1 MLSWGIVPERFWTLL
16 QPRAEAAFFTVTT
29 TADNGNNAAP
39 TPGSL
44 RQAII
49 NANATAALD
58 FIKFNIGSG
67 LKTIKPPTPLPTITQ
82 PIYIDGTTQP
92 GWSGPP
98 LIEIDGSLA
107 GANAKGLYITGGG
120 STVRYIVV
128 NRFSSDGI
136 ALATGSNNT
145 IIGCF
150 IGTDSSGA
158 SDQGNGGNGISILSS
173 SSNNAIG
180 GISNLRNVISGNTG
194 AGIYISSGANG
205 NKIRRNFIGTNDG
218 GTAAIGNSG
227 YGININNSANNIIGG
242 TANAANINVISGNQR
257 GILIT
262 GVGANGNLI
271 QNNYIGTNFDATA
284 DLGNVEGGIDL
295 YGSGNTVG
303 GTVVAARNIIS
314 GNGTNGI
321 YIGGVGN
328 LIKGNYIGTN
338 KAGTAAIANGSFGIR
353 MIDAFNNTIGGT
365 TPEERNLISGNVRGL
380 SLEGNTFANT
390 VLGNYI
396 GTNFD
401 GTAALGNTNGAGIA
415 LNAPSNTIGGLA
427 AGAGNLIS
435 GNASGGITMSAAA
448 EDNKIQG
455 NLIGTDKAGTAA
467 IPNGSY
473 GIRMIGSNHNLIGGT
488 VSSGRNIVSGN
499 GRGISIEGGGGTDNT
514 ITGNYIGVDING
526 TADLGNNGSGIEIS
540 GPANVIGGTAAG
552 EGNVISGNSSNGI
565 AITNGAGFNLVRGNL
580 IGTNKDGTA
589 AIPNGSYGIRMIGVS
604 NNTIGGTAAGARNLI
619 SGNVRGMSIEGTSS
633 TGNKVQGNLIGT
645 NFNGN
650 AALGNSGSGI
660 EVGGVSNLIGGDVA
674 GARNIISGNLQGG
687 IVISGS
693 DVTDNKV
700 QGNYI
705 GTDINGNTDV
715 GNGSYGIRMI
725 NAHDNLIGGTTAGA
739 GNVISGNERGMSI
752 EGASATGNKVQ
763 GNRIGTNAAG
773 TAVLGNDGSGVELG
787 GPNNQVGGST
797 AQERNIISGN
807 KQGGV
812 VFSGAIATGNKVQ
825 GNYIGPDVSGNGDL
839 GNSSYGIRV
848 YDAPANLIGGTA
860 AGEGNVI
867 SGNERGISLE
877 QDGGTDNVVQ
887 GNFIGTNAA
896 GTAGL
901 GNDGSAVEI
910 FSANNLIGGTTAGA
924 RNVISANKQG
934 GIVIRG
940 NKATGNKIQ
949 GNYIGTKADGVSPL
963 PNTFLGVQ
971 TSEAFNN
978 LIGGTTAGAGN
989 IIASNSFH
997 GVFIDSGHGNSVL
1010 GNSIFNNVRQGID
1023 LAPYGVDINDAGD
1036 ADNGPNKKQN
1046 YPILSSVTVVGA
1058 TTVINGSLNSTPN
1071 TQFRIEFFS
1080 NPACDPSGFGE
1091 GKTFIG
1097 FKTVTT
1103 NAAGDA
1109 LINVTLPMAAPD
1121 NYVTATATSNASNTS
1136 EFSPCALVGGP
1147 NPGTFQFSQDYYI
1160 AQENEPN
1167 MVITVTR
1174 SGGTSGTVSVDYET
1188 VPDSATSP
1196 ADYTHAAGTLVFNDG
1211 EVVKTFTV
1219 PIAYDTLD
1227 EGNQEQLFLKLA
1239 NATGGATIG
1248 AQNNVILYIIDYDLT
1263 FPTTYVSDVQIVE
1276 GNAGTTNAV
1285 FTITMSPHSQTVSVG
1300 YNTADGTATAG
1311 SDYTAKSGTVVFT
1324 PAQTTKTISVPIIG
1338 DTANED
1344 DELFYFKIN
1353 AVNTGSVSDA
1363 VGDGLIIN
1371 DDGTS
1376 GLQLSSATYNVS
1388 EGVANAIIT
1397 VNRTGS
1403 SGGTV
1408 TVNYATSNG
1417 TATAPADYTT
1427 KTGTLTFGN
1436 GVTSQTF
1443 NIPIV
1448 NDPVDEPNETINV
1461 TLSNPTNATLGAQQT
1476 AVVTIA
1482 DNDAPPNIT
1491 VNNATVTEGNAGTAN
1506 AAFTVSLSAPSS
1518 ATVTVKYATADG
1530 TATSPADYAAQ
1541 TNTLT
1546 FAPGETSKP
1555 VNITI
1560 KGDVID
1566 EPDESFKLNLSNA
1579 TNALISDNQGD
1590 GVITDDEATPKLS
1603 VNDIEV
1609 TEGNAG
1615 AVNTASFK
1623 VSLSGASS
1631 ATVTVKY
1638 ATVNSSAVAPGDY
1651 TAETNTLTF
1660 APGETSKSVSVDVIG
1675 DNLDE
1680 TDETFTL
1687 NLSNATNALIDDGV
1701 GAGKIKDNDAQPSI
1715 SIDDATVNEGNSG
1728 TTDAVFTVS
1737 LSTPSAFTVTVNYTT
1752 ANGTAVAPGDYAVKT
1767 GTVTFNP
1774 GDVSETVSVQV
1785 KGDTLDEANEGF
1797 TLNLSNATNATIG
1810 DGAGAGTIKD
1820 NDATPT
1826 LSINDVTVT
1835 EGNSGTTD
1843 AVFTVSLS
1851 AASGQDVAVDYDTAN
1866 GTATASTDYLSSSN
1880 VLVIP
1885 AGQTSKTITVKV
1897 KGDTTPEADE
1907 SFAVNLS
1914 NASTATIQDGAGQ
1927 GIILDEDTP
1936 DLQFSKSSYSVAEGA
1951 GSINITVTRTGGN
1964 LATAS
1969 SVDYTTQDATAFQKA
1984 DFNIALGTVKFAAGE
1999 STKSFS
2005 IFITNDAYVEGS
2017 ESFSLLLSNPTGAN
2031 LGATQ
2036 MAVVT
2041 INDNDNQ
2048 NTNANPID
2056 SVDFF
2061 VRQHYVDFLNR
2072 EPEPSGLAAWSAILN
2087 NCAPGDTSCDR
2098 INVSSAFFRSP
2109 EFYDRGYF
2117 IYRFYETAL
2126 GDKPEYLDFMA
2137 GLRRVTGFLTPQQ
2150 LEENK
2155 VQFVSDFM
2163 NRQEFKNK
2171 YDPITTA
2178 AGFVDTLAQTAGVTL
2193 PNRNALVQALDTN
2206 QKTRAEVLREVAESQ
2221 EVSAKFYNKA
2231 FVVMQYFGYL
2241 RRDPDALYVNW
2252 LNTLNQTG
2260 DYRQMVNGFMNSA
2273 EYRQRFN
2280 H

>member
-1 MLSWGIVPERFWTLL
+1 MRIPTYRSSTRLLRLAAAVLFVSMLSWGVVPERFWNLL
-16 QPRAEAAFFTVTT
+16 QPKAEAAFFTVTT

-82 PIYIDGTTQP
+82 PVYIDGTSQP
-92 GWSGPP
+92 GWSGLP

-145 IIGCF
+145 VVGCF
-150 IGTDSSGA
+150 IGTDYLGA
-158 SDQGNGGNGISILSS
+158 SDQGNGGNGISIFSS
-173 SSNNAIG
+173 SSNNGIG

-194 AGIYISSGANG
+194 AGIAIGSGANG

-218 GTAAIGNSG
+218 GTAAIPNSG
-227 YGININNSANNIIGG
+227 YGININNSANNVIGG
-242 TANAANINVISGNQR
+242 TANAGNINVISGNQR

-262 GVGANGNLI
+262 GIGANGNLI

-321 YIGGVGN
+321 FIGGVGN
-328 LIKGNYIGTN
+328 LVKGNYIGTN
-338 KAGTAAIANGSFGIR
+338 KAGTAAIANGSYGIR

-365 TPEERNLISGNVRGL
+365 TPEERNLISGNARGM

-401 GTAALGNTNGAGIA
+401 GTAALGNTNGSGIS

-448 EDNKIQG
+448 ENNKIQG

-467 IPNGSY
+467 IPNNSY
-473 GIRMIGSNHNLIGGT
+473 GIRLIDGTGNLIGGT
-488 VSSGRNIVSGN
+488 VSSGRNVVSGN
-499 GRGISIEGGGGTDNT
+499 ARGISIEGSGGTDNT
-514 ITGNYIGVDING
+514 VKGNYIGTDING

-540 GPANVIGGTAAG
+540 GPANYIGGTAAG

-565 AITNGAGFNLVRGNL
+565 AITGVANFNLVQGNL
-580 IGTNKDGTA
+580 IGTDKNGTA
-589 AIPNGSYGIRMIGVS
+589 AIPNNSYGIRMIGVS

-619 SGNVRGMSIEGTSS
+619 SGNARGMSIEGTSS

-650 AALGNSGSGI
+650 AALGNSGSGV

-687 IVISGS
+687 ITIVGS

-705 GTDINGNTDV
+705 GTDASGNADV

-752 EGASATGNKVQ
+752 EGASGSGNKVQ

-787 GPNNQVGGST
+787 GPNNQVGGTT

-812 VFSGAIATGNKVQ
+812 VFSGVIATGNKVQ
-825 GNYIGPDVSGNGDL
+825 GNFIGPDVNGTGDL
-839 GNSSYGIRV
+839 GNSGYAIRV

-877 QDGGTDNVVQ
+877 QNGGNDNIVQ
-887 GNFIGTNAA
+887 GNLIGTNAA

-901 GNDGSAVEI
+901 GNDGSGIDI

-963 PNTFLGVQ
+963 SNTFLGVQ

-978 LIGGTTAGAGN
+978 LIGGTAAGAGN
-989 IIASNSFH
+989 VIASNSFH

-1023 LAPYGVDINDAGD
+1023 LAPYGVDINDTGD

-1046 YPILSSVTVVGA
+1046 YPILSSVTVAGA
-1058 TTVINGSLNSTPN
+1058 TTAIMGTLNSTPN

-1097 FKTVTT
+1097 AKTITT
-1103 NAAGDA
+1103 NAAGDVN
-1109 LINVTLPMAAPD
+1109 INVTLPVAAPD
-1121 NYVTATATSNASNTS
+1121 NYVTATVTSNSGNTS

-1174 SGGTSGTVSVDYET
+1174 SGGTTGTVSVDYET
-1188 VPDSATSP
+1188 VADSATSP
-1196 ADYTHAAGTLVFNDG
+1196 ADYTHTAGTLVFNDG

-1227 EGNQEQLFLKLA
+1227 EGNQEQLFLKLT

-1263 FPTTYVSDVQIVE
+1263 FPTTYVSDVQMVE

-1285 FTITMSPHSQTVSVG
+1285 FTITMSPHSQNVSVG
-1300 YNTADGTATAG
+1300 YNTSDGTALAG
-1311 SDYTAKSGTVVFT
+1311 SDYTAKSGTVIFT
-1324 PAQTTKTISVPIIG
+1324 PAQTTKTISVPVIG
-1338 DTANED
+1338 DIANED

-1353 AVNTGSVSDA
+1353 AVNNGSVSDA

-1371 DDGTS
+1371 DDGAS
-1376 GLQLSSATYNVS
+1376 GLQLSSATYNVN
-1388 EGVANAIIT
+1388 EGGANATIT

-1408 TVNYATSNG
+1408 TVNYATSDG

-1461 TLSNPTNATLGAQQT
+1461 TLSNA
-1476 AVVTIA
+1476 
-1482 DNDAPPNIT
+1482 
-1491 VNNATVTEGNAGTAN
+1491 
-1506 AAFTVSLSAPSS
+1506 
-1518 ATVTVKYATADG
+1518 
-1530 TATSPADYAAQ
+1530 
-1541 TNTLT
+1541 
-1546 FAPGETSKP
+1546 
-1555 VNITI
+1555 
-1560 KGDVID
+1560 
-1566 EPDESFKLNLSNA
+1566 
-1579 TNALISDNQGD
+1579 
-1590 GVITDDEATPKLS
+1590 
-1603 VNDIEV
+1603 
-1609 TEGNAG
+1609 
-1615 AVNTASFK
+1615 
-1623 VSLSGASS
+1623 
-1631 ATVTVKY
+1631 
-1638 ATVNSSAVAPGDY
+1638 
-1651 TAETNTLTF
+1651 
-1660 APGETSKSVSVDVIG
+1660 
-1675 DNLDE
+1675 
-1680 TDETFTL
+1680 
-1687 NLSNATNALIDDGV
+1687 
-1701 GAGKIKDNDAQPSI
+1701 
-1715 SIDDATVNEGNSG
+1715 
-1728 TTDAVFTVS
+1728 
-1737 LSTPSAFTVTVNYTT
+1737 
-1752 ANGTAVAPGDYAVKT
+1752 
-1767 GTVTFNP
+1767 
-1774 GDVSETVSVQV
+1774 
-1785 KGDTLDEANEGF
+1785 
-1797 TLNLSNATNATIG
+1797 
-1810 DGAGAGTIKD
+1810 
-1820 NDATPT
+1820 
-1826 LSINDVTVT
+1826 
-1835 EGNSGTTD
+1835 
-1843 AVFTVSLS
+1843 
-1851 AASGQDVAVDYDTAN
+1851 
-1866 GTATASTDYLSSSN
+1866 
-1880 VLVIP
+1880 
-1885 AGQTSKTITVKV
+1885 
-1897 KGDTTPEADE
+1897 
-1907 SFAVNLS
+1907 
-1914 NASTATIQDGAGQ
+1914 
-1927 GIILDEDTP
+1927 
-1936 DLQFSKSSYSVAEGA
+1936 
-1951 GSINITVTRTGGN
+1951 
-1964 LATAS
+1964 
-1969 SVDYTTQDATAFQKA
+1969 
-1984 DFNIALGTVKFAAGE
+1984 
-1999 STKSFS
+1999 
-2005 IFITNDAYVEGS
+2005 
-2017 ESFSLLLSNPTGAN
+2017 
-2031 LGATQ
+2031 
-2036 MAVVT
+2036 
-2041 INDNDNQ
+2041 
-2048 NTNANPID
+2048 
-2056 SVDFF
+2056 
-2061 VRQHYVDFLNR
+2061 
-2072 EPEPSGLAAWSAILN
+2072 
-2087 NCAPGDTSCDR
+2087 
-2098 INVSSAFFRSP
+2098 
-2109 EFYDRGYF
+2109 
-2117 IYRFYETAL
+2117 
-2126 GDKPEYLDFMA
+2126 
-2137 GLRRVTGFLTPQQ
+2137 
-2150 LEENK
+2150 
-2155 VQFVSDFM
+2155 
-2163 NRQEFKNK
+2163 
-2171 YDPITTA
+2171 
-2178 AGFVDTLAQTAGVTL
+2178 
-2193 PNRNALVQALDTN
+2193 
-2206 QKTRAEVLREVAESQ
+2206 
-2221 EVSAKFYNKA
+2221 
-2231 FVVMQYFGYL
+2231 
-2241 RRDPDALYVNW
+2241 
-2252 LNTLNQTG
+2252 
-2260 DYRQMVNGFMNSA
+2260 
-2273 EYRQRFN
+2273 
-2280 H
+2280 